1 MSDPQLPTA
10 TAGEPLG
17 MTGYLAPDG
26 FLDDLVAEL
35 GEGRVGSHRSQDG
48 RRPAGRLS

>member
-1 MSDPQLPTA
+1 MSDPLPPTA
-10 TAGEPLG
+10 AGEPLG

-35 GEGRVGSHRSQDG
+35 GEVAVG
-48 RRPAGRLS
+48 P